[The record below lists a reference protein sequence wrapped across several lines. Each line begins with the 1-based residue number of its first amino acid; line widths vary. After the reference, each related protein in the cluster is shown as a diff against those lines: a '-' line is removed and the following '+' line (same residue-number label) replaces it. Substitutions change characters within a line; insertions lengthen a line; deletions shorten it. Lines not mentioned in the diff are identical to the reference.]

1 MLLNTS
7 SQQKTGLIIL
17 DDHDPVVDIELSR
30 QRRLAR
36 IEELKKTA
44 LPFSDEKKTSLFY
57 WLIRQPDM
65 HRELKKALVN

>member
-1 MLLNTS
+1 MSRNTD

-17 DDHDPVVDIELSR
+17 DNYDPAVDFELLR
-30 QRRLAR
+30 QRRLAH

-44 LPFSDEKKTSLFY
+44 LPFSDEKETSLFY

-65 HRELKKALVN
+65 HRELREALRK